1 MALGYFDQPVGRRA
15 PQIGYGSGGYFPVD
29 PQMASEPLTEE
40 ERESLLGMVAGRTMQ
55 GAGALLDFI
64 DTPAS
69 WLRDVVAGQ
78 NPGSGTTPGEM
89 LEAWGLHPDAD
100 ALGGWGRPAAE
111 FAAGVTFDP
120 LNVIGGGASKAG
132 LTALKAGLP
141 RSAQVA
147 ASRAKIAANTL
158 GDKYA
163 RNALESFSKNF
174 NGKTADLLTD
184 QDLLA
189 RPLVGPRAA
198 SRGQTLRDLADAQAG
213 ARRGTQTFSNA
224 DAYDELVG
232 VTGSRGALD
241 DILDQPLRYD
251 IGLKLPMSDQVLYG
265 MNVPGGEHLAAG
277 IDRAGQALR
286 WSAPGR
292 AASAMVHN
300 DLTGAMD
307 EKGQMI
313 GLAVN
318 DSKRQMGEEGRRL
331 VNQTIAPLAKVIN
344 SAKDPAELNRVLRRA
359 IEGYADP
366 GDAAILAAN
375 PEIGQ
380 FIQSWHKP
388 GGLKESMNKMRR
400 EAGLASHEFT
410 DTYGGGYFPRHTN
423 DENFLDRIEELGLAP
438 QPVGA
443 KAHSAMTGD
452 QLGRVGPMYVPGGT
466 DFLNR
471 LSRDPRIAGRLR
483 TAATD
488 DKAAGFILQEIQAE
502 AAKRFPTG
510 RLPNGDPL
518 PFYTLGDARNLART
532 LHQMDPQSVGK
543 IDLFGASPLEDL
555 ARYVVGNYQ
564 GVGVNNATFDILNGT
579 AKHAHPSYV
588 QGGNHDAL
596 SQVLHRD
603 LGINTVDESGGMAG
617 PLPQGMSRIAGGG
630 QQMEDRLSR
639 FANANGQVD
648 LSAVSVDKDTIRRI
662 TRMKEYY
669 SRPELHNALTKATD
683 AITRMWKA
691 PLLAWPA
698 KFTRDWLGGVVMN
711 IVELGNPG
719 DVMRG
724 YGATKSLMQGRLD
737 ELDDFLARVPM
748 YKNVP
753 AADRVRRY
761 QEDLAAHDMLGRGRS
776 MDMAGST
783 QDIAHGTHTIDQFVP
798 GSNPDTTVAY
808 QASDALGALM
818 GGKGPLPMKNA
829 AYSELLDPEGWKP
842 GNFIRGL
849 WDERNNTNAITRY
862 GSRQGDIT
870 DKINRLAGYNG
881 MLLQG
886 FNPRVAAAKAR
897 KLHIDYSS
905 LTTFE
910 RDYLRRLAPFY
921 AYTSRMSMNAAE
933 MIAENPTGRYTQLTM
948 RAPRDIMQNGQDDEG
963 YVPESIRNSYG
974 MPSSG
979 IGTPFGGPKEGVQPW
994 ITDVDI
1000 PGIDQINM
1008 FQPVFDTTGSL
1019 DASGTLFKSA
1029 EDIIGKNANPIVKS
1043 LWEMGTGIDT
1053 FTKRPIKDMDTAAG
1067 QVAEELFGIHPDS
1080 AYGQA
1085 IRSAKPILDA
1095 SPFAPRVLQIMNRMT
1110 DDEKVPDI
1118 RDRAFQ
1124 TGVNMFSGV
1133 KFQNVDDQTRRRDA
1147 RKKIAEL
1154 LSDDPLV
1161 RSYTQ
1166 PFIPKDALPFA
1177 DPDLVDLMSLDRQLS
1192 RELKTER
1199 DLQHGIVPTRK
1210 RRAKNT
1216 QAMSYFE

>member
-1 MALGYFDQPVGRRA
+1 MSAGYFDQPAGRRA

-29 PQMASEPLTEE
+29 PRMASDPLTEA

-55 GAGALLDFI
+55 GASALLDLI

-69 WLRDVVAGQ
+69 WLRDVVSGQ
-78 NPGSGTTPGEM
+78 ELGSGTTPGQM
-89 LEAWGLHPDAD
+89 LESWDLQPDAN

-111 FAAGVTFDP
+111 FAAGVLVDP

-132 LTALKAGLP
+132 ITALKAGLP
-141 RSAQVA
+141 RTAQVA
-147 ASRAKIAANTL
+147 ASRAKIAANAV
-158 GDKYA
+158 GDSYA
-163 RNALESFSKNF
+163 KNALESFSKNF

-189 RPLVGPRAA
+189 RPLVGPRMA
-198 SRGQTLRDLADAQAG
+198 SRGQTLRELADAQAG
-213 ARRGTQTFSNA
+213 AVRGTKTFSNT
-224 DAYDELVG
+224 DAYDELLGTVG
-232 VTGSRGALD
+232 SQKNLD
-241 DILDQPLRYD
+241 GILDQPLRYD
-251 IGLKLPMSDQVLYG
+251 IGLKLPLSDQVLYG
-265 MNVPGGEHLAAG
+265 MNVPGGERLASG
-277 IDRAGQALR
+277 LDLAGQSLR

-292 AASAMVHN
+292 AANAMVNN
-300 DLTGAMD
+300 DLSGAMD
-307 EKGQMI
+307 EKGQII

-318 DSKRQMGEEGRRL
+318 DTKRQMGEEGRRL

-344 SAKDPAELNRVLRRA
+344 ASKDPAALNRVLRRA

-380 FIQSWHKP
+380 FITNWHRP
-388 GGLKESMNKMRR
+388 GGLKETMNKMRR
-400 EAGLASHEFT
+400 TAGLASNEFT
-410 DTYGGGYFPRHTN
+410 DNYGGDYFPRHTN

-452 QLGRVGPMYVPGGT
+452 QLGRVSPMYTPGGT

-471 LSRDPRIAGRLR
+471 LSRDKRIAGRAR
-483 TAATD
+483 TANTD
-488 DKAAGFILQEIQAE
+488 DEAAGYILQEIQSE
-502 AAKRFPTG
+502 VGRRFPTG
-510 RLPNGDPL
+510 RLPNGDPV
-518 PFYTLGDARNLART
+518 PMYGLGDARRLADIM
-532 LHQMDPQSVGK
+532 HQMDPSSIGK
-543 IDLFGASPLEDL
+543 VDLFGASPLEDL
-555 ARYVVGNYQ
+555 SRYIVGNYQ
-564 GVGVNNATFDILNGT
+564 GVGVNNATFDILDGV
-579 AKHAHPSYV
+579 AKKGGPAYIK
-588 QGGNHDAL
+588 GGNHDSVAN
-596 SQVLHRD
+596 VLTRN
-603 LGINTVDESGGMAG
+603 LGINSVDESGGAIG
-617 PLPQGMSRIAGGG
+617 PLPPGMSRIAGGK
-630 QQMEDRLSR
+630 QQMEDRLGR

-648 LSAVSVDKDTIRRI
+648 LSAVSVDDDTIRRI

-669 SRPELHNALTKATD
+669 AKPELHNALTKATD

-711 IVELGNPG
+711 IVELGSPG

-737 ELDDFLARVPM
+737 ELDDFLGRVPM
-748 YKNVP
+748 YQNVP
-753 AADRVRRY
+753 PADRIRRY
-761 QEDLAAHDMLGRGRS
+761 QEDLAAYDMMGRGRS
-776 MDMAGST
+776 MDMAGAT
-783 QDIAHGTHTIDQFVP
+783 QDIAKGTHTIDQFLP
-798 GSNPDTTVAY
+798 GSSPDTTLAY
-808 QASDALGALM
+808 QAYDAMGALA
-818 GGKGPLPMKNA
+818 GGKGPLPTKNA
-829 AYSELLDPEGWKP
+829 AYSELFDPEGWKP
-842 GNFIRGL
+842 GNFFKGL
-849 WDERNNTNAITRY
+849 VDERNNTNAITRY
-862 GSRQGDIT
+862 GARQGDIT

-886 FNPRVAAAKAR
+886 FNPRVAAAKAK

-933 MIAENPTGRYTQLTM
+933 MIGANPSGRYAQLTM
-948 RAPRDIMQNGQDDEG
+948 RAPRDIMENGKDDEG

-979 IGTPFGGPKEGVQPW
+979 FGTPFGGAKEGVQPW

-1008 FQPVFDTTGSL
+1008 FQPVFDANGSL
-1019 DASGTLFKSA
+1019 DASGSLFKSA
-1029 EDIIGKNANPIVKS
+1029 EDIIGKNANPLIKAT
-1043 LWEMGTGIDT
+1043 WEMGTGIDT

-1067 QVAEELFGIHPDS
+1067 QIAEELLGIHPDS

-1085 IRSAKPILDA
+1085 IRAAKPILDA
-1095 SPFAPRVLQIMNRMT
+1095 SPFAPRVLQIMNRMI
-1110 DDEKVPDI
+1110 DEEKVPDI

-1154 LSDDPLV
+1154 LEDDPLV
-1161 RSYTQ
+1161 RSFTQ
-1166 PFIPKDALPFA
+1166 PFIPQEAIPFA
-1177 DPDLVDLMSLDRQLS
+1177 DPELVDLMSLDRQLS
-1192 RELKTER
+1192 RELKAER
-1199 DLQHGIVPTRK
+1199 DLQHGIVPTRR
-1210 RRAKNT
+1210 RRARNT
-1216 QAMSYFE
+1216 QPTSYFE